1 MYKKCE
7 FGCKSDQIWV
17 IFVAAR
23 QKEMATS
30 SVTELVQAVK
40 RPRSLSESRPRAL
53 SESMNRRLFRKSGGG
68 GGGGGD
74 NDGDRFET
82 GMVRRKSESAAASTG
97 RGSRRSMQRINEVP
111 DKKPKKSSRRS
122 FMGYGFFFFPS
133 FFSA

>member
-68 GGGGGD
+68 GGGGD